1 MNGEAL
7 LEVQAVTA
15 GYDQMEILHDVS
27 IRVGDGEVV
36 TLIGPNGAGKSTL
49 LKTIFGLLRPT
60 RGSIRFRG
68 EDIAGLPPK
77 LLVRRGLAYVPQVD
91 NVFPSLTLEE
101 NLQMGAVVLDGDVR
115 PRMEEVLRLFP
126 ALSDRRRQKV
136 GTMSGGER
144 QMAAIGRALMLEPV
158 FLLLDE
164 PSAALS
170 PIMAETVFDRI
181 RDINGRGVTVLLV
194 EQNAREALR
203 LSHRGYVLAGGQQR
217 LEGAGEALLA
227 DAEVKRLYLG
237 G

>member
-1 MNGEAL
+1 MSGETL
-7 LEVQAVTA
+7 LEVQAVAA
-15 GYDQMEILHDVS
+15 GYDQMEILHEVS
-27 IRVGDGEVV
+27 IRVGEGEVV

-60 RGSIRFRG
+60 QGSIRFRG

-101 NLQMGAVVLDGDVR
+101 NLQMGAVVLHGDVR

-126 ALSDRRRQKV
+126 ALSGRRHQKV

-170 PIMAETVFDRI
+170 PIMVETVFDRI

>member
-1 MNGEAL
+1 MSGEAL

-126 ALSDRRRQKV
+126 ALSDRRRQ
-136 GTMSGGER
+136 
-144 QMAAIGRALMLEPV
+144 
-158 FLLLDE
+158 
-164 PSAALS
+164 
-170 PIMAETVFDRI
+170 
-181 RDINGRGVTVLLV
+181 
-194 EQNAREALR
+194 
-203 LSHRGYVLAGGQQR
+203 
-217 LEGAGEALLA
+217 
-227 DAEVKRLYLG
+227 
-237 G
+237 

>member
-1 MNGEAL
+1 MSGEAL
-7 LEVQAVTA
+7 LEVEAVTA

-60 RGSIRFRG
+60 RGSIRFHG

-170 PIMAETVFDRI
+170 PIMVETVFDRI

-203 LSHRGYVLAGGQQR
+203 LSHRGYVLAAGQQR

-227 DAEVKRLYLG
+227 NAEVKRLYLG